1 MDMFRSA
8 VQSLA
13 TDFRPGES
21 IRAAKKRRHQAALT
35 IELLRKKL
43 IEALATLD
51 SSPEVES
58 VQVDLTAI
66 EASDQLDREPKKR
79 KKRSN
84 KKKKNN
90 KTTKANEIKESPP
103 GFDQDD
109 EDEEFP
115 VNRRWVDLI

>member
-13 TDFRPGES
+13 TDFRPDES